1 MNAAEHRWTTR
12 AQHANN
18 RLSRGHS
25 IRSTAMPTGKK
36 SQGDPRGGG
45 KTGGNGRA
53 TKPAQKNSSGK
64 SKPTPASG
72 GNKSGATKR

>member
-1 MNAAEHRWTTR
+1 
-12 AQHANN
+12 
-18 RLSRGHS
+18 
-25 IRSTAMPTGKK
+25 MPTGKK

-45 KTGGNGRA
+45 KTGGNGQA